1 MSLER
6 LQKDWE
12 AFGAADPLW
21 AVYSDRKAKGS
32 KWDPAEF
39 FATGVEE
46 IRALMSFLDARS
58 IAVVPGRALDFG
70 CGVGRLTQP
79 LADHFAK
86 VCGVDIAASMLD
98 AARRYNTKSDRCEF
112 VLNQEPDLAA
122 FDPESFDFIYSN
134 IVFQH
139 MSPDLTRRYLREF
152 LRVLRPG
159 AVVVFTLP
167 STPARTVKG
176 WFYRWVPSSLI
187 HAYKR
192 VRDGYGATME
202 MHAIERATLVS
213 FLEGIGFEI
222 ADVTSSGSGGP
233 NWVAY
238 QYCARRPAAGTA
250 NS

>member
-1 MSLER
+1 MSLDKLR
-6 LQKDWE
+6 KDWE

-32 KWDPAEF
+32 RWEPSEF

-46 IRALMSFLDARS
+46 IRALMSYLDARS
-58 IAVVPGRALDFG
+58 VPIVPGQALDFG

-79 LADHFAK
+79 LADHFTK
-86 VCGVDIAASMLD
+86 VCGVDIAASMLE
-98 AARRYNTKSDRCEF
+98 AAGRYNTRPDRCEF
-112 VLNQEPDLAA
+112 VLNQQADLAL
-122 FDPESFDFIYSN
+122 FESGSFDFIYSN

-139 MSPDLTRRYLREF
+139 MAPDLTRRYLREF

-167 STPARTVKG
+167 SRPERTVKG
-176 WFYRWVPSSLI
+176 WFYRWVPSPLI
-187 HAYKR
+187 HTYKR

-213 FLEGIGFEI
+213 FLESIGFQI
-222 ADVTSSGSGGP
+222 VDVSSSGSAGP
-233 NWVAY
+233 NWVGF
-238 QYCARRPAAGTA
+238 QYCIRKPAAD
-250 NS
+250 